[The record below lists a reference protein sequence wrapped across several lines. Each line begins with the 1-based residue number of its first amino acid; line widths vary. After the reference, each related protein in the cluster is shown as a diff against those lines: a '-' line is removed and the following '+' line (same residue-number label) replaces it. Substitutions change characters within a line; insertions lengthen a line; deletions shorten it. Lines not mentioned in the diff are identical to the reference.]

1 MTFIL
6 SLRDPAV
13 AKLRPGHPAVVCRDD
28 VGLQLVVDKHQVLQI
43 LVNLVKNAK
52 DAFHGGRQT
61 EKRVELRVV
70 CPDRKHVR
78 IEVQDNGCGIHPEN
92 LTRIF
97 SFGFTTKGDQG
108 GLGFGL
114 HHSAL
119 LAKELGGEL
128 HAASDGPGSHV
139 GWDSR

>member
-92 LTRIF
+92 
-97 SFGFTTKGDQG
+97 
-108 GLGFGL
+108 
-114 HHSAL
+114 
-119 LAKELGGEL
+119 
-128 HAASDGPGSHV
+128 
-139 GWDSR
+139 